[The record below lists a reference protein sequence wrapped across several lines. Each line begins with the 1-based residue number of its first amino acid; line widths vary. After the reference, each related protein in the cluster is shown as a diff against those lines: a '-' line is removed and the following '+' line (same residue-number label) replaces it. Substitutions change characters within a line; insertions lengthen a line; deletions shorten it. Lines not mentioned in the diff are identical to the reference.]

1 MAEVIVNADNFESE
15 VLNSDIPVLV
25 DFWAEWCGPCKM
37 LGPVISELAEQYE
50 GKIKVGKINVDNNEE
65 LAIKYGIE
73 SIPAVK
79 LFKGGEVA
87 ADSIGFK
94 PLPALK
100 QWVDANI

>member
-37 LGPVISELAEQYE
+37 LGPVVSELAEQYE
-50 GKIKVGKINVDNNEE
+50 GKIKVAKLNVSDHEE
-65 LAIKYGIE
+65 LADKYGITN
-73 SIPAVK
+73 IPALK
-79 LFKGGEVA
+79 IFKGGEVVS
-87 ADSIGFK
+87 DSIGFK
-94 PLPALK
+94 PLPALA

>member
-1 MAEVIVNADNFESE
+1 MAEVIINADNFESE

-37 LGPVISELAEQYE
+37 LGPVISQLAEQYE
-50 GKIKVGKINVDNNEE
+50 GKIKVAKVNVDSNEE
-65 LAIKYGIE
+65 LAMKYGID

-79 LFKGGEVA
+79 LFAGGEVK
-87 ADSIGFK
+87 DESGGFK

-100 QWVDANI
+100 QWIDANI